1 MDSSPDVVERSLR
14 PEFSDVFVSET
25 RGATAATN
33 PAAPVAAPRPGI
45 VCVDGYNLALAKGSG
60 IATYGRNLL
69 STLNQLGLQGQVL
82 YGPAAPRSKNNV
94 VNETALV
101 DPERV
106 GKKVK
111 KFERF
116 TRTLTSRFGRTAW
129 PIQPS
134 GEVVWPQRGGGR
146 PEASAFWAAQD
157 LFQVANRS
165 FDAYRKETPVRFD
178 ASGPVPAPDAM
189 HWTATVP
196 LHARGVPNIYTIH
209 DLIPLR
215 LPHTTLDD
223 KAGYMA
229 LCQAIARRA
238 DHIAVV
244 SETTRQDVI
253 RLLGVSED
261 RVTNTYQAVSLPT
274 ALTSRSQADVTLE
287 LEGVFN
293 LGWKDYFLHF
303 GAVEPKKNL
312 GRIVEAYL
320 ASGLT
325 TPLVIVGGRAWLDD
339 GETALLNQVMRDGGP
354 SAERIRRYEYMPF
367 SLLIS
372 LIRGAKA
379 TLFPSLYEGFG
390 LPVLESMALSTA
402 VLTSTGGS
410 LPEVAGDAAIS
421 VDPYDVQAMTRGLR
435 ALDADEALRADL
447 VKRGLVQA
455 AKFSVEAY
463 KGRLADM
470 YGRVGL
476 T

>member
-1 MDSSPDVVERSLR
+1 MDTSPEVAERSVR
-14 PEFSDVFVSET
+14 SDSATVLVNDAPALSPP
-25 RGATAATN
+25 ATARST
-33 PAAPVAAPRPGI
+33 I
-45 VCVDGYNLALAKGSG
+45 CVDGFNIALAKGSG

-69 STLNQLGLQGQVL
+69 STIAQLGMNGQVL
-82 YGPAAPRSKNNV
+82 YGPNAKRSASNV
-94 VNETALV
+94 LNETALV
-101 DPERV
+101 DADRP
-106 GKKVK
+106 GKKMK
-111 KFERF
+111 KFDRF
-116 TRTLTSRFGRTAW
+116 RRTLTSRFGMTAW
-129 PIQPS
+129 PIIPS
-134 GEVVWPQRGGGR
+134 GEVVWPTRGGGR
-146 PEASAFWAAQD
+146 PEATAYWAAQE
-157 LFQVANRS
+157 LFQLGNRA
-165 FDAYRKETPVRFD
+165 FDAYRKETPVIFD
-178 ASGPVPAPDAM
+178 ASAEAPRPDAM
-189 HWTATVP
+189 HWTATLP

-215 LPHTTLDD
+215 LPHTTMDD
-223 KAGYMA
+223 KATYMA
-229 LCQAIARRA
+229 LCKAIARRA

-261 RVTNTYQAVSLPT
+261 RVTNTYQAVHLPET
-274 ALTSRSQADVTLE
+274 LTGRAQSDVAIE

-320 ASGLT
+320 ASGLE
-325 TPLVIVGGRAWLDD
+325 TPLVIVGGRAWLDE
-339 GETALLNQVMRDGGP
+339 GETALLNQVVKDGGP
-354 SAERIRRYEYMPF
+354 SAQRIRRYEYMPF

-435 ALDADEALRADL
+435 ALDADEAMRDDL
-447 VKRGLVQA
+447 VRRGLDQA

-463 KGRLADM
+463 QQRLAAM
-470 YGRVGL
+470 YGRLGL
-476 T
+476 S